1 MQTVYIV
8 FHQLCVQ
15 IVVIVYLTHR
25 AIVTVRSNSTE
36 NETVVHFMLFQW
48 KLYATLVKSFE
59 KWIWFLRCLH
69 RWFLIGLLSVW
80 KSWKCSTTLGKWFR
94 KFLLWS
100 YEKYKT
106 FDKTNINLTMNNW
119 ARRTFKLK
127 RELTFK
133 ERKSSTRICWW
144 KEYKPSLMRTIE
156 NWVFPRENACND

>member
-1 MQTVYIV
+1 MCTNRC
-8 FHQLCVQ
+8 HSLS
-15 IVVIVYLTHR
+15 THR

-80 KSWKCSTTLGKWFR
+80 KSWKCSTTLDKWFR

-106 FDKTNINLTMNNW
+106 FDKTNINWTMNNW

-133 ERKSSTRICWW
+133 EKKKFDKNMLMKGIQTKFDANHWKLSISTREC
-144 KEYKPSLMRTIE
+144 
-156 NWVFPRENACND
+156 V